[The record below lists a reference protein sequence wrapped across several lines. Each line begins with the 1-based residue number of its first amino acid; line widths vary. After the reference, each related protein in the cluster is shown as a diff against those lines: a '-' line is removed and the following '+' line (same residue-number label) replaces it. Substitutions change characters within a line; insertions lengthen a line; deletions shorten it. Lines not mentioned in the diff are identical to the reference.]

1 MIKKAALSFKL
12 RGFVITVYSPQQV
25 MKFKII
31 LGKNLIRVIPLL
43 KREKTKALM
52 ANMATSTELLFSHV
66 LIWTIYVNK
75 L

>member
-1 MIKKAALSFKL
+1 
-12 RGFVITVYSPQQV
+12 

-52 ANMATSTELLFSHV
+52 ANMATATELPFSHV
-66 LIWTIYVNK
+66 LICTIYVNK